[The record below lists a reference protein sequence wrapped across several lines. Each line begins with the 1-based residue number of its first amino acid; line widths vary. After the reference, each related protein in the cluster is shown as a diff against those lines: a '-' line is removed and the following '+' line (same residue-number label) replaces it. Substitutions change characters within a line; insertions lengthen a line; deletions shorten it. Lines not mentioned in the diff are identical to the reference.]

1 MNNKVV
7 IENFKKNNPA
17 LLVCLPQIFAALD
30 LIKDAFNASGK
41 LLVCGNGGS
50 ASDSMHIVGELQKSF
65 TLERSLL
72 KEDTEKFTNL
82 ADGAYLALHLVRG
95 LPAVSLVSEA
105 AMLTAMSND
114 VGADLCFAQ
123 QVWSLGQTNDVLFC
137 ISTSGNSRNVV
148 LAAETAKA
156 KGMKVVSLIG
166 LNPNAK
172 LIQYSDVVIMVPSQ
186 LTYRVQEYHLPVYH
200 FMCLMLESEFFHK

>member
-1 MNNKVV
+1 MDTQAI
-7 IENFKKNNPA
+7 IESFKTDNPT
-17 LLVCLPQIFAALD
+17 LMDSLPSIFNALD
-30 LIKDAFNASGK
+30 LIKGSFKASGK

-65 TLERSLL
+65 NLGRPLSDE
-72 KEDTEKFTNL
+72 EKGKFAHL
-82 ADGAYLALHLVRG
+82 IDGTYLASNLTGG
-95 LPAVSLVSEA
+95 LPAVSLVSEVSL
-105 AMLTAMSND
+105 MTAMSND

-123 QVWSLGQTNDVLFC
+123 QVWSLGRSSDVLLC
-137 ISTSGNSRNVV
+137 ISTSGNSCNVV

-166 LNPNAK
+166 FNPNAR

-200 FMCLMLESEFFHK
+200 FMCSMLESEFFFK